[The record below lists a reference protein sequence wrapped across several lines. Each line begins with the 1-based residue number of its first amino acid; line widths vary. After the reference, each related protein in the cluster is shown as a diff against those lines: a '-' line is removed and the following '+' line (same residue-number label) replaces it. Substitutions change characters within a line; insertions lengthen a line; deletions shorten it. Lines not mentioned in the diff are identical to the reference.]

1 MEYQIAGVDLVIVS
15 VVVVYLGVFLT
26 RHISVLQN
34 NNIPSAVTGGI
45 ITSCIISAIY
55 YFFDIKIIFDMDLRN
70 ILLLTFFS
78 TIGLSAKFHKLV
90 AGGKALVVMVGIA
103 TVFLF
108 MQDLTGVLMALML
121 DMHPAYGLFVG
132 SISLAGGHGTAIAWG
147 AEAAKAGLPDAEP
160 LGIACATFGLIVGG
174 LIGGP
179 IAARLIRKNKLLSKE
194 VLVEESVEE
203 VHPGI
208 HQFTTLNDILTTVLI
223 LSVCLAAGEV
233 VNIWLFERDILLP
246 GFLTAM
252 FVGVLITNVGP
263 RVHLKLAEG
272 LVATWGDVSLQLF
285 LAMSLMSLDLTVLT
299 EGASGLFVALMAQSL
314 LITLFTMFIVFR
326 VMGRDYDAAV
336 IASGFAGMG
345 MGATPVAIGN
355 MNAVTSRFGPSTKA
369 FLVVPLIGAFFI
381 DVANA
386 IVIKFFVS
394 LPLLQQL

>member
-1 MEYQIAGVDLVIVS
+1 MEHQIAGVELVIVS
-15 VVVVYLGVFLT
+15 VLVVYLGVFLT
-26 RHISVLQN
+26 RHLPALQR

-45 ITSCIISAIY
+45 ITSGIIAAIH
-55 YFFDIKIIFDMDLRN
+55 YFFDIQVTFDMDLRN
-70 ILLLTFFS
+70 TLLLIFFS

-103 TVFLF
+103 VVFLF
-108 MQDLTGVLMALML
+108 IQDLTGVLMALML

-147 AEAAKAGLPDAEP
+147 AEAARAGLPAAEP

-179 IAARLIRKNKLLSKE
+179 IAARLITKNNLSSKE
-194 VLVEESVEE
+194 VLVEESVREA
-203 VHPGI
+203 PSGI
-208 HQFTTLNDILTTVLI
+208 NSFTTLNDILNTVLI
-223 LSVCLAAGEV
+223 VSVCLAAGEV
-233 VNIWLFERDILLP
+233 VNLWLFERNILLP

-252 FVGVLITNVGP
+252 FVGVLITNFGP
-263 RVHLKLAEG
+263 RVHLKSAEG
-272 LVATWGDVSLQLF
+272 LVATWGDVCLQLF
-285 LAMSLMSLDLTVLT
+285 LAMSLMSLDLTVLA
-299 EGASGLFVALMAQSL
+299 EAASGLFIALMAQSL
-314 LITLFTMFIVFR
+314 LITWFTMLIVFR
-326 VMGRDYDAAV
+326 LMGRDYDAAV

-369 FLVVPLIGAFFI
+369 FLVVPLVGAFFI

-386 IVIKFFVS
+386 IVIKFFVG